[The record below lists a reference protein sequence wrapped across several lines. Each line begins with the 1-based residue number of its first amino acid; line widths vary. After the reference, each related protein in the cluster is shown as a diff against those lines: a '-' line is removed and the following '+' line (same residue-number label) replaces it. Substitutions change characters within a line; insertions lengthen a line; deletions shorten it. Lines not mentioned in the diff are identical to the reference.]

1 MTPTRSRLEKR
12 GPGFA
17 RRVLALRFGLGLCL
31 LSALGL
37 AAAGEARAATPRVNL
52 ATISGTINPASAD
65 YLVQAIARSETDEAA
80 ALLIELD
87 TEGGLVSA
95 TKEIIQAIL
104 NARVPVIVYVAPRG
118 AWAASAGTYITVAG
132 HVAAMAPSSS
142 IGAAHPVGA
151 GGGDQMPAAPSS
163 ADEEDDEKK
172 DEAPAAPAMRNLSME
187 KAENLLAAYAETI
200 AEERNR
206 NVEWVVK
213 AVRDSVAIGA
223 QEALE
228 LNVVDLVAEDR
239 EDLFVQLEGR
249 EVKVAG
255 ATVVLSLAGARVVP
269 IEMSLIQKIFDFV
282 AHPNVALVLL
292 LLGGLG
298 LYIEANNPGLLFPG
312 LSGLVC
318 LLLAGI
324 GFNLM
329 PFSWVGLV
337 LILLGLALFVA
348 EIFFTSFG
356 ALFAAG
362 ALCILLGGTMVFD
375 RPELSDLSVSFWSVL
390 VPTVLGMCI
399 FGGLVVFSVGRSLV
413 LRPASGVDEI
423 IGLVGRAASV
433 LDPRG
438 KVFVRGEYWN
448 VEAENGEADPIAEGE
463 AVEVVAVEGLSLRV
477 RRAHSK

>member
-1 MTPTRSRLEKR
+1 MMSRL
-12 GPGFA
+12 A
-17 RRVLALRFGLGLCL
+17 VRVLALLAVLVAFSPL
-31 LSALGL
+31 AL
-37 AAAGEARAATPRVNL
+37 AAAPRVNL
-52 ATISGTINPASAD
+52 ATISGTINPASAA
-65 YLVQAIARSETDEAA
+65 YLVEAVARSERDGAD

-104 NARVPVIVYVAPRG
+104 NAKLPVIVYVAPRG
-118 AWAASAGTYITVAG
+118 AWAASAGTYITVAA

-142 IGAAHPVGA
+142 IGAAHPVGV
-151 GGGDQMPAAPSS
+151 GGGDEAPASPLAPPAAPSDS
-163 ADEEDDEKK
+163 GSESGEQDDQ
-172 DEAPAAPAMRNLSME
+172 PAAPTAMRNLSME
-187 KAENLLAAYAETI
+187 KAENLLAAYAGTI
-200 AEERNR
+200 AKERNR
-206 NVEWVVK
+206 NVEWIVD
-213 AVRDSVAIGA
+213 AVRNSVAIGEE
-223 QEALE
+223 EALE
-228 LNVVDLVAEDR
+228 LGVIDLVADNR
-239 EDLFVQLEGR
+239 EELFEAIEGR
-249 EVKVAG
+249 EVEVDGETVTLALSG
-255 ATVVLSLAGARVVP
+255 AQVVSLD
-269 IEMSLIQKIFDFV
+269 MSVLQRIFDFV

-298 LYIEANNPGLLFPG
+298 LYVEANNPGLLFPG
-312 LSGLVC
+312 LAGLVC

-375 RPELSDLSVSFWSVL
+375 QPELSDLTVSFWSVL

-399 FGGLVVFSVGRSLV
+399 FAGLIVFSVGRSMMMK
-413 LRPASGVDEI
+413 PASGVDEI
-423 IGLVGRAASV
+423 IGLVGRAASS
-433 LDPRG
+433 LDPQG

-448 VEAENGEADPIAEGE
+448 VEAEGAGADPIADGE
-463 AVEVVAVEGLSLRV
+463 AVEVVAVEGLTLRV
-477 RRAHSK
+477 RRAGSGRAG

>member
-1 MTPTRSRLEKR
+1 MKPTRS
-12 GPGFA
+12 PVA
-17 RRVLALRFGLGLCL
+17 RRIPASFGAVLAVCL
-31 LSALGL
+31 LAGIAGGAP
-37 AAAGEARAATPRVNL
+37 AAAAPRVNL

-65 YLVQAIARSETDEAA
+65 YIVQAVARSEAEGVD
-80 ALLIELD
+80 ALLIEMD

-104 NARVPVIVYVAPRG
+104 NSEVPVIVYVAPRG

-132 HVAAMAPSSS
+132 HVAAMAPGSS

-151 GGGDQMPAAPSS
+151 GGGDQMPAAPRPEDEGQEGGAGKD
-163 ADEEDDEKK
+163 ADGKG
-172 DEAPAAPAMRNLSME
+172 PAAPAMRNLSME
-187 KAENLLAAYAETI
+187 KAENLLAAYAETL
-200 AEERNR
+200 ARERDR
-206 NVEWVVK
+206 NVEWVVD
-213 AVRDSVAIGA
+213 AVRNSVAIGE

-228 LNVVDLVAEDR
+228 LNVIDLVAEDR
-239 EDLFVQLEGR
+239 YALFEALEGR

-255 ATVVLSLAGARVVP
+255 KTVVLSLTGARVTPV
-269 IEMSLIQKIFDFV
+269 EMTLVQKVFDFV

-348 EIFFTSFG
+348 ELFFTSFG

-375 RPELSDLSVSFWSVL
+375 QPELSDLTVSFWSVL
-390 VPTVLGMCI
+390 LPTVLGMCI
-399 FGGLVVFSVGRSLV
+399 FGGLVVFSVGRSMMLK
-413 LRPASGVDEI
+413 PASGVDEI
-423 IGLVGRAASV
+423 IGLVGRSASD
-433 LDPRG
+433 LDPKG

-448 VEAENGEADPIAEGE
+448 VEAEGGETISEGE
-463 AVEVVAVEGLSLRV
+463 PVEVVAVEGLTLRV
-477 RRAHSK
+477 RRAQSK

>member
-1 MTPTRSRLEKR
+1 MKHPS
-12 GPGFA
+12 A
-17 RRVLALRFGLGLCL
+17 RRVPSATWLA
-31 LSALGL
+31 ALVVLASLTGL
-37 AAAGEARAATPRVNL
+37 AGASTAAPRVNL
-52 ATISGTINPASAD
+52 ATIAGTINPASAD
-65 YLVQAIARSETDEAA
+65 YLIHAVSRSEADGAD
-80 ALLIELD
+80 ALLIEMD

-104 NARVPVIVYVAPRG
+104 NAKVPVIVYVAPRG

-132 HVAAMAPSSS
+132 HVAAMAPSTS

-151 GGGDQMPAAPSS
+151 GGGDQMPAAPAS
-163 ADEEDDEKK
+163 DPEDKPGEGK
-172 DEAPAAPAMRNLSME
+172 DGKEAPPASPVMRNLSME

-200 AEERNR
+200 AKERQR

-213 AVRDSVAIGA
+213 AVRDSVAIGE

-228 LNVVDLVAEDR
+228 LHVIDLVAEDR
-239 EDLFVQLEGR
+239 TALFAALEGR

-255 ATVVLSLAGARVVP
+255 ETVTLSLAGAQVVP
-269 IEMSLIQKIFDFV
+269 IEMSLVQKVFDFV

-312 LSGLVC
+312 LAGLVC

-375 RPELSDLSVSFWSVL
+375 QPELSDLTVSFWSVL
-390 VPTVLGMCI
+390 VPTVVGMCI
-399 FGGLVVFSVGRSLV
+399 FGGLVVFSVGRSMMLK
-413 LRPASGVDEI
+413 PTSGVDEI
-423 IGLVGRAASV
+423 IGLVGRAASA
-433 LDPRG
+433 LDPKG

-448 VEAENGEADPIAEGE
+448 VQAEGGEPIAEGE
-463 AVEVVAVEGLSLRV
+463 PVEVVAVEGLTLRV
-477 RRAHSK
+477 RRAENK

>member
-1 MTPTRSRLEKR
+1 MNQAA
-12 GPGFA
+12 A
-17 RRVLALRFGLGLCL
+17 RRASLGAWLSVLVVLVSLTLVAGA
-31 LSALGL
+31 ST
-37 AAAGEARAATPRVNL
+37 AAPRVNL
-52 ATISGTINPASAD
+52 ATIAGTINPASAD
-65 YLVQAIARSETDEAA
+65 YIVQAVAQSEADGAD
-80 ALLIELD
+80 ALLIEMD

-104 NARVPVIVYVAPRG
+104 NAKVPVIVYVAPRG

-132 HVAAMAPSSS
+132 HVAAMAPSTS
-142 IGAAHPVGA
+142 IGAAHPVGV
-151 GGGDQMPAAPSS
+151 GGGDQVPAAPP
-163 ADEEDDEKK
+163 ADPKNKAGEDKTDG
-172 DEAPAAPAMRNLSME
+172 DASDANPAAPVMRNLSME

-200 AEERNR
+200 AKERNR

-213 AVRDSVAIGA
+213 AVRDSVAIGE

-228 LNVVDLVAEDR
+228 LNVIDLVAEDR
-239 EDLFVQLEGR
+239 TALFAAVEGR

-255 ATVVLSLAGARVVP
+255 EPVTLSLTGAQVVP
-269 IEMSLIQKIFDFV
+269 IEMTLVQKVFDFV
-282 AHPNVALVLL
+282 AHPNITLVLL

-312 LSGLVC
+312 LAGLVC

-324 GFNLM
+324 GFDLM
-329 PFSWVGLV
+329 PFSWVGLM

-375 RPELSDLSVSFWSVL
+375 QPELSDLTVSFWTVL
-390 VPTVLGMCI
+390 VPTVAGMCI
-399 FGGLVVFSVGRSLV
+399 FGGLVVFSVGRSMMLK
-413 LRPASGVDEI
+413 PTSGVDEI
-423 IGLVGRAASV
+423 IGLVGRAVSA
-433 LDPRG
+433 LDPKG

-448 VEAENGEADPIAEGE
+448 VRAEGGEPIAEGE
-463 AVEVVAVEGLSLRV
+463 PVEVVAVEGLTLRV
-477 RRAHSK
+477 RRAESK

>member
-1 MTPTRSRLEKR
+1 MIVRALRL
-12 GPGFA
+12 A
-17 RRVLALRFGLGLCL
+17 WAAMLLVTVLAP
-31 LSALGL
+31 AAQ
-37 AAAGEARAATPRVNL
+37 AAAPRVKL
-52 ATISGTINPASAD
+52 ATVSGTINPASAD
-65 YLVQAIARSETDEAA
+65 YLVQAVAKSEAERAD
-80 ALLIELD
+80 ALLIEMD
-87 TEGGLVSA
+87 TEGGLVAS

-104 NARVPVIVYVAPRG
+104 NARIPVIVYVAPRG

-151 GGGDQMPAAPSS
+151 GGGDQMPAAPKPPEEGEE
-163 ADEEDDEKK
+163 DEETK
-172 DEAPAAPAMRNLSME
+172 PSAPAMRNLSME

-200 AEERNR
+200 AKERNR
-206 NVEWVVK
+206 NVEWVEK
-213 AVRDSVAIGA
+213 AVRDSVAVGA

-228 LNVVDLVAEDR
+228 LNVIDLVAENRD
-239 EDLFVQLEGR
+239 DLFEQLEGR
-249 EVKVAG
+249 EVVVDG
-255 ATVVLSLAGARVVP
+255 ETVTLSLSGASVEP
-269 IEMSLIQKIFDFV
+269 LEMSLIQKVFDFV

-348 EIFFTSFG
+348 ELFFTSFG

-375 RPELSDLSVSFWSVL
+375 QPQQSDLTVSFWSVL
-390 VPTVLGMCI
+390 LPTVLGMVL
-399 FGGLVVFSVGRSLV
+399 FGGLVVFTVGRSML
-413 LRPASGVDEI
+413 LKPASGVDEI
-423 IGLVGRAASV
+423 IGQLGQSASV

-448 VEAENGEADPIAEGE
+448 VEAEGADAQPIAEGE
-463 AVEVVAVEGLSLRV
+463 TVEVVAVDGLTLRV
-477 RRAHSK
+477 KRAEAK

>member
-1 MTPTRSRLEKR
+1 MRRL
-12 GPGFA
+12 PI
-17 RRVLALRFGLGLCL
+17 AL
-31 LSALGL
+31 L
-37 AAAGEARAATPRVNL
+37 AALCILVSGTALAAPRVHL
-52 ATISGTINPASAD
+52 ATVSGTINPASAD
-65 YLVQAIARSETDEAA
+65 YIVQAVARSESDGVD

-104 NARVPVIVYVAPRG
+104 TSEVPVIVYVAPRG

-151 GGGDQMPAAPSS
+151 GGGDQMPAKPAEPD
-163 ADEEDDEKK
+163 AEDK
-172 DEAPAAPAMRNLSME
+172 DAEAAPAAPAMRNLGME

-206 NVEWVVK
+206 NVEWIVK
-213 AVRDSVAIGA
+213 AVRDSVAVGS

-228 LNVVDLVAEDR
+228 LGVIDLVAEDR
-239 EDLFVQLEGR
+239 EDLFAQLEGR
-249 EVKVAG
+249 EVEVAG
-255 ATVVLSLAGARVVP
+255 EPVTLSLAGARVTP
-269 IEMSLIQKIFDFV
+269 LEMTLVQKVFDFV

-318 LLLAGI
+318 LLMAGI

-337 LILLGLALFVA
+337 LILLGLGLFVA

-375 RPELSDLSVSFWSVL
+375 QPELSDLTVSFWTVL
-390 VPTVLGMCI
+390 LPTVLGMCL
-399 FGGLVVFSVGRSLV
+399 FGGLVVFTVGRSMLLKPTAV
-413 LRPASGVDEI
+413 VDEI
-423 IGLVGRAASV
+423 IGLVGKAASA
-433 LDPRG
+433 LDPMG

-448 VEAENGEADPIAEGE
+448 VRAEGDGDSEPIAEGE
-463 AVEVVAVEGLSLRV
+463 AVEVLAVEGLTLRV
-477 RRAHSK
+477 RRARGN

>member
-1 MTPTRSRLEKR
+1 MSLADRRPW
-12 GPGFA
+12 A
-17 RRVLALRFGLGLCL
+17 RRLLIAAPLLLLA
-31 LSALGL
+31 SS
-37 AAAGEARAATPRVNL
+37 AAAVPQVSL
-52 ATISGTINPASAD
+52 ITISGTINPASAD
-65 YLVQAIARSETDEAA
+65 YIVQGIAQGERDGVDAV
-80 ALLIELD
+80 LIELD

-95 TKEIIQAIL
+95 TKDIIQAIL
-104 NARVPVIVYVAPRG
+104 NAKVPVIVYVAPRG
-118 AWAASAGTYITVAG
+118 AWAASAGTYITVSG

-151 GGGDQMPAAPSS
+151 GGGDEMPAAP
-163 ADEEDDEKK
+163 AEDAKEGDDESEK
-172 DEAPAAPAMRNLSME
+172 PVVPPAMRNLSME

-200 AEERNR
+200 AKARNR

-213 AVRDSVAIGA
+213 AVRDSVAIGEE
-223 QEALE
+223 EALE
-228 LNVVDLVAEDR
+228 LNVIDLVAENR
-239 EDLFVQLEGR
+239 EELFEAVEGR
-249 EVKVAG
+249 EVKVDGKPVTLA
-255 ATVVLSLAGARVVP
+255 LSGARVTP
-269 IEMSLIQKIFDFV
+269 IEMTLLQSIFDFV

-329 PFSWVGLV
+329 PFSWVGLI

-348 EIFFTSFG
+348 ELFFTSFG

-375 RPELSDLSVSFWSVL
+375 QPELSDLTVSFWSVL
-390 VPTVLGMCI
+390 VPTVLGLCI
-399 FGGLVVFSVGRSLV
+399 FAGLVVFSVGRSMM
-413 LRPASGVDEI
+413 RPPASGVDEI
-423 IGLVGRAASV
+423 IGLLGQSASE
-433 LDPRG
+433 LDPKG

-448 VEAENGEADPIAEGE
+448 VLAEGAEDEPIAEGE
-463 AVEVVAVEGLSLRV
+463 AVEVTAVEGLTLRV
-477 RRAHSK
+477 RRAGPTRA